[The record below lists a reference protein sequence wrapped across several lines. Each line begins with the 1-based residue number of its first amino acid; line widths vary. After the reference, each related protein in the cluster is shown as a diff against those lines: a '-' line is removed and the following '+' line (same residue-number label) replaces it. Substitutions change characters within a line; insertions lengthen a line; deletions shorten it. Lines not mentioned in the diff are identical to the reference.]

1 MTSQP
6 GWQTVAINILSS
18 ISWNKDNRAMIF
30 SQLIDYNMENIF
42 LEKSCTNVMK
52 KLFPDS
58 FLKNQNWTSFTQFV
72 FVVCQVEGYQNIL
85 KLSCRLLA
93 FTSHTKLFRKVKRD
107 LELIFLAHFL
117 HDFNEKYI
125 SCYII
130 LTDQVSL
137 SGCLSFVRYWT
148 IFVL

>member
-1 MTSQP
+1 
-6 GWQTVAINILSS
+6 
-18 ISWNKDNRAMIF
+18 MIF

-42 LEKSCTNVMK
+42 LEKSCTNVMEK
-52 KLFPDS
+52 VFPDS
-58 FLKNQNWTSFTQFV
+58 FLKNQNWISFIQFV

-117 HDFNEKYI
+117 RDFNEKYI

-130 LTDQVSL
+130 LTDKISL

-148 IFVL
+148 IFIL

>member
-1 MTSQP
+1 M
-6 GWQTVAINILSS
+6 IL
-18 ISWNKDNRAMIF
+18 

-42 LEKSCTNVMK
+42 LEKSCTNVME

-58 FLKNQNWTSFTQFV
+58 FLKNQNWTSFIQFV

-107 LELIFLAHFL
+107 LELIFLAQFL
-117 HDFNEKYI
+117 HDFNEKCI